1 MPELGL
7 CLCTP
12 TPELYLSPPASVAVF
27 SACIMPVQ
35 APRPSMLPPQP
46 AQQDSAPDCVLH

>member
-1 MPELGL
+1 MPEFGL